1 MVTWVCLSPQEI
13 LGTLDLHVNIPCASQ
28 LSKKTAFC
36 LPGGMDYECLHNH
49 QEMHQ
54 SLEMGKLHLTLASLK
69 LLARAAVTKVQNKNL
84 CLRNLFGLSKC
95 QSERGVGD

>member
-1 MVTWVCLSPQEI
+1 MVTRVCLSPQEI
-13 LGTLDLHVNIPCASQ
+13 LGTLDLHVNILCASQ

-69 LLARAAVTKVQNKNL
+69 LLARAAVTKGGKVVSGRQGIRPRKIPPHGQTQT
-84 CLRNLFGLSKC
+84 F
-95 QSERGVGD
+95 